1 MLEWRDYG
9 LLTARRRAALMLG
22 IGLGA
27 VLFVL
32 PETVRAE
39 DSSAAPSEP
48 ERERQKIEEIT
59 VVTTRSP
66 REAFSVPQM
75 VSVLD
80 KDLIDDRLASSI
92 GEIFRGVPGVQFGGG
107 PRRTGEV
114 PSIRGLSGAGV
125 LILFDGARQSFV
137 SGHDGRFFIDPDLLA
152 GAEVVK
158 GPSSVLYGS
167 GALGGVIAFE
177 TLSASDLL
185 ADGES
190 WGYQTKT
197 SFQGVNDEALVGG
210 TAFGRVGNLDLIG
223 NFTYRNG
230 GDIELGNGAGL
241 EADDDI
247 SSGFFKAGWQ
257 LTPELHWETNF
268 VRFKNDAREPNV
280 GDFGSEADE
289 GNPLVDKDITNN
301 TVQSRIRFDPATD
314 WVDLELLGYF
324 TDSEVEEDELA
335 GPRVVSREVE
345 TIGFRAENQSQF
357 GLGDTAQVTFTYGG
371 EYYEDDQTGFDS
383 ETPDNSRGGVPDA
396 TTEFFGVFAQAELDW
411 ETPVGRLLFVPG
423 VRFDDFENSAVG
435 EFERSED
442 AVSPKFALSYEPTEW
457 SLLFVNYAE
466 AFRAPN
472 FNEVFADGIHFR
484 VPLGPFQTAT
494 NFFVPNPDLEPENS
508 DTIEFGGGFDFED
521 VFGRGDAF
529 QVKAS
534 YFNSDV
540 ENLIDLEV
548 NVAFSPGCFVPGAG
562 PCTAGTS
569 RNINTSEA
577 ELEGVE
583 LEARYDSRRV
593 FARASFSTLDGRN
606 KQTGEFVGVLSP
618 DTFYIDAGLRIPEI
632 DLRIGSRAEIASALD
647 EVNDPE
653 LRLGAFEKVDLYAV
667 WEPSQEFLKG
677 VRVDV
682 ALDNVGDESFERVAP
697 GAIAPGRNVQVA
709 LRYGQRF

>member
-1 MLEWRDYG
+1 MREQRIPGASVAG
-9 LLTARRRAALMLG
+9 LLGATVLCSPEAWAAEGARENAEATA
-22 IGLGA
+22 
-27 VLFVL
+27 
-32 PETVRAE
+32 E
-39 DSSAAPSEP
+39 SSA
-48 ERERQKIEEIT
+48 IEEIT

-66 REAFSVPQM
+66 RAAFGVPQM

-80 KDLIDDRLASSI
+80 KELIDDRLASSI
-92 GEIFRGVPGVQFGGG
+92 GEIFRGVPGVTFGGG

-152 GAEVVK
+152 SAEVVK

-190 WGYQTKT
+190 WGYETKT
-197 SFQGVNDEALVGG
+197 SFQGVNDEALAGA
-210 TAFGRVGNLDLIG
+210 TAFGRIGNLDLLG

-230 GDIELGNGAGL
+230 GDIELGNGASL
-241 EADDDI
+241 EADDNI
-247 SSGFFKAGWQ
+247 SSGFVKAGWQ
-257 LTPELHWETNF
+257 LTPSLNWETSF
-268 VRFKNDAREPNV
+268 TRFKNDAREPNV

-289 GNPLVDKDITNN
+289 DNPLVDKDITNN
-301 TVQSRIRFDPATD
+301 TIQSRVEFDPGTS
-314 WVDLELLGYF
+314 WIDLELLGYF
-324 TDSEVEEDELA
+324 TDSEVEETEIE
-335 GPRVVSREVE
+335 GSRVVSRKVE
-345 TIGFRAENQSQF
+345 TIGLRAENQSRF
-357 GLGDTAQVTFTYGG
+357 SFGDTAQVTFTYGG
-371 EYYEDDQTGFDS
+371 EYYEDEQTGFDS
-383 ETPDNSRGGVPDA
+383 ESPDGSRGGVPDA
-396 TTEFFGVFAQAELDW
+396 TTEFLGLFAQAELDW
-411 ETPVGRLLFVPG
+411 ETPLGRLLFVPG

-435 EFERSED
+435 EFSRSDD

-457 SLLFVNYAE
+457 SLLFFNYAE

-472 FNEVFADGIHFR
+472 FNEVFADGIHFQ
-484 VPLGPFQTAT
+484 VPLGPFRTAT
-494 NFFVPNPDLEPENS
+494 NFFVPNPDLEPESS

-540 ENLIDLEV
+540 KNLVDLEV
-548 NVAFSPGCFVPGAG
+548 NLAFSPGCFAPGAG

-569 RNINTSEA
+569 RNVNTAEA

-583 LEARYDSRRV
+583 LEARYDSHRV
-593 FARASFSTLDGRN
+593 FARATFSTLDGRN
-606 KQTGEFVGVLSP
+606 TQTGEYVGVLSP
-618 DTFYIDAGLRIPEI
+618 DTFYVDAGLRIPEI
-632 DLRIGSRAEIASALD
+632 DLRVGSRAEIASALT

-653 LRLGAFEKVDLYAV
+653 LRLGAYEKVDVYAV

-677 VRVDV
+677 LRVDL

-697 GAIAPGRNVQVA
+697 GAIAPGRNFQAA